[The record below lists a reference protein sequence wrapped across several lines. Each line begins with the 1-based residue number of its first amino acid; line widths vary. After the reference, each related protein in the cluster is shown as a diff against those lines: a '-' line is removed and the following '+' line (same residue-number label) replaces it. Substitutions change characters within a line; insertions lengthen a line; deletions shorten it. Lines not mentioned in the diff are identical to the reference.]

1 LFIPVYNQRR
11 VKVCIFN
18 CFKLMVAKGDGM
30 DTVTSKDGTRI
41 AFDKEGK
48 GPAVILVA
56 GALCARLSWSG
67 PEIARLLAPH
77 YTVYNYD
84 RRGRGDSGD
93 TLPFAVQ
100 REIED
105 IEALID
111 DAGGSA
117 ALFGH
122 SSGACL
128 AMEAAQKLGS
138 KVNKLAMYEAPYD
151 DDPQDRQLWGA
162 YIQQLTELLAANRR
176 GDAVALFMRFV
187 GTPAEQIDNMR
198 QAPFWAGLEALA
210 PSLAREHAAL
220 LGKVRSIPIER
231 ASRVKVP
238 ALIMYGGASYPFM
251 KVTAQTLSRAM
262 PHAELCMLEGQTH
275 DVKTEALVPVLE
287 EFFTKEQIALV
298 S

>member
-1 LFIPVYNQRR
+1 
-11 VKVCIFN
+11 
-18 CFKLMVAKGDGM
+18 MVFKGDTM
-30 DTVTSKDGTRI
+30 NTVTSKDGTRI
-41 AFDKEGK
+41 AFDKQGK

-67 PEIARLLAPH
+67 PELAKLLAPH

-111 DAGGSA
+111 DGGGTA

-128 AMEAAQKLGS
+128 AMETAQKLGH

-151 DDPQDRQLWGA
+151 DDPQDRQPWGA
-162 YIQQLTELLAANRR
+162 YIQQLSELLAANRK
-176 GDAVALFMRFV
+176 GDAVASFMRFL
-187 GTPAEQIDNMR
+187 GTPAEQIDGMR

-210 PSLAREHAAL
+210 PTLAYDHTAL

-231 ASRVKVP
+231 ASRVKAP

-251 KVTAQTLSRAM
+251 RVTAQTLSKAM
-262 PHAELCMLEGQTH
+262 PLAELCMLEDQKH
-275 DVKTEALVPVLE
+275 DVKTEVLLPVLE
-287 EFFTKEQIALV
+287 EFFAKEHIALQ